1 MQQASDRVSVYID
14 GSNLYHALSQL
25 GRRDLDFGLFAA
37 KLTDKRRLVRT
48 YYYNAPIDQ
57 TKEPKRYIEQ
67 QRFFQALKTVPYLE
81 LRLGRLIYQGW
92 PNVSPHEK
100 GVDIKIATDM
110 LVHGFRGNYNTAILV
125 SGDNDFEDALQG
137 IKDLGLHVEV
147 ALFGQRTSQ
156 RLREVADEVI
166 FLDATYL
173 ADCWRS
179 K

>member
-1 MQQASDRVSVYID
+1 MQQATDRVSVYID
-14 GSNLYHALSQL
+14 GSNLYHSLSQF
-25 GRRDLDFGLFAA
+25 GRRDLDLGLFAA
-37 KLTDKRRLVRT
+37 KLTDGRRLVRT
-48 YYYNAPIDQ
+48 YYYNAPVDQ
-57 TKEPKRYIEQ
+57 TIEPQRYREQ

-81 LRLGRLIYQGW
+81 LWLGRLIYQGW
-92 PNVSPHEK
+92 PNVSPYEK

-110 LVHGFRGNYNTAILV
+110 LVHGSRGNYNAAILV
-125 SGDNDFEDALQG
+125 SGDNDFEDALQA
-137 IKDLGLHVEV
+137 IKDFGCHVEV

-156 RLREVADEVI
+156 RLREVADKVI